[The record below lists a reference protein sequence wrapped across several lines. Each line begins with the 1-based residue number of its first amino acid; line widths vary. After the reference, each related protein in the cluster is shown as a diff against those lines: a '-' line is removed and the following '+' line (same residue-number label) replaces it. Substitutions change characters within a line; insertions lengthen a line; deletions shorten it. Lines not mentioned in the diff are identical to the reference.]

1 MRRTRD
7 FDPFEALVRSI
18 VTAFACINA
27 ALSRR
32 ISRTTFIMRERHE

>member
-1 MRRTRD
+1 MEPSTGIHKR
-7 FDPFEALVRSI
+7 FI
-18 VTAFACINA
+18 H